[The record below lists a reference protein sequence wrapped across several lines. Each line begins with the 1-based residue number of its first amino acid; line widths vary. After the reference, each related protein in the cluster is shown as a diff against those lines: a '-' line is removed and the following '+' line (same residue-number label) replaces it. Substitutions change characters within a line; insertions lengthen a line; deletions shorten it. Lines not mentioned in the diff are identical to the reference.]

1 MELGFKGKVALVT
14 GAGSQVGFGK
24 ETALLLAKEGCDSV
38 PVTDVILEDAEKTAE
53 AVAALGS
60 KSTAVKADITDSAE
74 VDAMVKSVLDEYG
87 RIDILC
93 NVAGGIIHKDNVPID
108 EQDPAIWEKQL
119 KLNLIGTMNVSKAVV
134 PAMRTQKSGVI
145 VNVGSGSTH
154 QYGMGVGMY
163 AMSKYAIDL
172 FTRQLAFVEG
182 PNGIRVN
189 CVAPG
194 PAPTN
199 FGAILREDRPQLPP
213 EEMEKM
219 RAAMLGKFPLGRM
232 GTAVDIAN
240 VTVLLASDVTGYA
253 TGQVFHVSGGSVMG

>member
-1 MELGFKGKVALVT
+1 MDLLFQGKVALVT

-38 PVTDVILEDAEKTAE
+38 AVSDINLEDVEKTAI
-53 AVAALGS
+53 AVKEFGRNS
-60 KSTAVKADITDSAE
+60 IAVKADITQKAE
-74 VDAMVKSVLDEYG
+74 VDAMVNRVIDEYG
-87 RIDILC
+87 KIDILC

-119 KLNLIGTMNVSKAVV
+119 KLNLVGTMNVSKAVI
-134 PAMRTQKSGVI
+134 PAMRAQKYGVI
-145 VNVGSGSTH
+145 VNIGSGSTH
-154 QYGMGVGMY
+154 QYAMGVGTY

-172 FTRQLAFVEG
+172 FTKQLAFVEG
-182 PNGIRVN
+182 KSGIRVN

-199 FGAILREDRPQLPP
+199 FGAILREDMPKLPP

-219 RAAMLGKFPLGRM
+219 RAAMLGTFPLGRM
-232 GTAVDIAN
+232 GTAADIAN
-240 VTVLLASDVTGYA
+240 ATVILASDVTSYV
-253 TGQVFHVSGGSVMG
+253 TGQVVHVSGGSVM

>member
-1 MELGFKGKVALVT
+1 MDLGFKGKVALVT

-24 ETALLLAKEGCDSV
+24 ETALLLVREGCDKV
-38 PVTDVILEDAEKTAE
+38 AVTDVNLDDVQKTC
-53 AVAALGS
+53 AAIKELGGS
-60 KSTAVKADITDSAE
+60 SVTVKADITSQAE
-74 VDAMVKSVLDEYG
+74 VDAMVKKVIDEYG

-108 EQDPAIWEKQL
+108 EQDPAVWEKQL
-119 KLNLIGTMNVSKAVV
+119 KLNLIGTMNVTQAVV
-134 PAMRTQKSGVI
+134 PQMRRQKSGVI
-145 VNVGSGSTH
+145 VNIGSGSTH
-154 QYGMGVGMY
+154 QYQMGVGTY

-182 PNGIRVN
+182 PAGIRVN
-189 CVAPG
+189 CIAPG

-199 FGAILREDRPQLPP
+199 FGAVLREDMPKLPP

-219 RAAMLGKFPLGRM
+219 RAVMLGNFPLGRM

-240 VTVLLASDVTGYA
+240 ATVLLASDVTGYI
-253 TGQVFHVSGGSVMG
+253 TGQVIHISGGSVMG